1 MNTISDLAPYAI
13 AAMLLVAALAAGF
26 RLYRDLRTNPAL
38 RERERRLTV
47 NREGRTTEATIT
59 EARDNLLFYSYSVRG
74 VQYTASQDVSA
85 LLQVLP
91 AEPAGLVGPA
101 TLKYSPE
108 NPANSILVC
117 EHWSGLQRVR
127 TASS

>member
-1 MNTISDLAPYAI
+1 MNIISDIAPSVLAV
-13 AAMLLVAALAAGF
+13 MVLVAALAAGF
-26 RLYRDLRTNPAL
+26 RLYRDSRTDPAS
-38 RERERRLTV
+38 RERERRLAV

-59 EARDNLLFYSYSVRG
+59 EARDNLLLYSYSVRG

-85 LLQVLP
+85 LIDLLP

-108 NPANSILVC
+108 YPANSILVC
-117 EHWSGLQRVR
+117 EQWSGLQRAR